1 MCYGIYRPVILVEK
15 QVKHGIILFCVCVI
29 PYVVKMFLES
39 STFGG
44 AITRNEWIKAT
55 KMFSYHW
62 YPLTMKL
69 FTTNAHREFFPLVL
83 SMVASFVAT
92 RYVDIRDD
100 TFVKIWLGCIGCLV
114 ISIVGFILIEIY
126 PVPTIIKISP
136 QRSTGLI
143 SFFACVFWIY
153 YLFRKAIEGGSV
165 ICFTAV
171 FGLSILALSE
181 PGIAVGPMFILLYS
195 DLREGHC
202 GFLRLSGSK
211 SRFVRIGFLGVTGFV
226 LLISLL
232 NIVGVEPV
240 RYIWSPLKYLNPF
253 YGFDFLVR
261 GGGFKSAFVPVCLV
275 GIPLLTSLILHT
287 YKNRIGKF
295 YGNVIA
301 IVIIFVCLSTV
312 WMVESDKYT
321 RWYNRNH
328 ERAESYMDAQLWA
341 KNNTEVDA
349 LFMPDPTHYYGWRD
363 FSERS
368 SFGNLREWGYSG
380 IVYRSEKSVYDE
392 GVRRIKEFGID
403 IEKIGLE
410 VIRDYPDFPYSDV
423 LTGEVRKKYYQ
434 MEQEKLLDL
443 AARYG
448 IDYFIME
455 KSYMTIPVGLLPVYE
470 NEHFIIFAA
479 KKSKGYKINTT
490 VSSNEI
496 CYMLV
501 KKVTKGRPS
510 TYKIFAPL
518 KG

>member
-1 MCYGIYRPVILVEK
+1 
-15 QVKHGIILFCVCVI
+15 
-29 PYVVKMFLES
+29 
-39 STFGG
+39 
-44 AITRNEWIKAT
+44 
-55 KMFSYHW
+55 
-62 YPLTMKL
+62 
-69 FTTNAHREFFPLVL
+69 
-83 SMVASFVAT
+83 
-92 RYVDIRDD
+92 
-100 TFVKIWLGCIGCLV
+100 
-114 ISIVGFILIEIY
+114 
-126 PVPTIIKISP
+126 
-136 QRSTGLI
+136 
-143 SFFACVFWIY
+143 
-153 YLFRKAIEGGSV
+153 
-165 ICFTAV
+165 
-171 FGLSILALSE
+171 
-181 PGIAVGPMFILLYS
+181 
-195 DLREGHC
+195 
-202 GFLRLSGSK
+202 
-211 SRFVRIGFLGVTGFV
+211 VRIGFLGVTGFV

-261 GGGFKSAFVPVCLV
+261 GGGFKSAFVPVYLV